1 MSTNAEY
8 RVLPHEPDYQPVS
21 IDSYEKA
28 NTKGLG
34 GGLGCLVW
42 GVIFLAFYIL
52 IGFVGAAVVGSN
64 SVVPFAGIAAII
76 IASVGV
82 AALTITIK
90 RSKLERIEREKNEQA
105 REAELHRVTSEATS
119 LTSRLARIYETS
131 AKLAIE
137 LPARLADASDWLRD
151 AEGEY
156 QANAYGPFWDAV
168 ENAALHLSDFNSKA
182 KQLSKNAAEY
192 YQDLSGRK
200 HNFPAFPVQPGSIP
214 DASAIVNDL
223 RHIVRMGQTN
233 FQFANI
239 WEHRRTR
246 EVLIAGFHTLG
257 EAINNLGSVLD
268 DSIYGLRQ
276 SVSSDIATSVEEQIR
291 TRESLDQRLLEQN
304 RMLDNIQ
311 HHRIPDATDTP
322 RKS

>member
-90 RSKLERIEREKNEQA
+90 RNKIERIEREKNEQA
-105 REAELHRVTSEATS
+105 R
-119 LTSRLARIYETS
+119 
-131 AKLAIE
+131 
-137 LPARLADASDWLRD
+137 
-151 AEGEY
+151 
-156 QANAYGPFWDAV
+156 QA
-168 ENAALHLSDFNSKA
+168 
-182 KQLSKNAAEY
+182 
-192 YQDLSGRK
+192 
-200 HNFPAFPVQPGSIP
+200 
-214 DASAIVNDL
+214 
-223 RHIVRMGQTN
+223 
-233 FQFANI
+233 
-239 WEHRRTR
+239 
-246 EVLIAGFHTLG
+246 
-257 EAINNLGSVLD
+257 
-268 DSIYGLRQ
+268 
-276 SVSSDIATSVEEQIR
+276 
-291 TRESLDQRLLEQN
+291 
-304 RMLDNIQ
+304 
-311 HHRIPDATDTP
+311 
-322 RKS
+322 